1 MGQIHTAFIIIIK
14 MGQDIIYQ
22 WVEDG
27 VNQVVSVTNTP
38 TINYELSGYID
49 LVAGRATVSSYHAGK
64 AVILTRNQDNTTLI
78 GNVYIFSPNTVNN
91 VSFEIRSTNTSDNG
105 TIYWQIVE

>member
-1 MGQIHTAFIIIIK
+1 MGKEIE
-14 MGQDIIYQ
+14 YQ
-22 WVEDG
+22 WVADG
-27 VNQVVSVTNTP
+27 VNIEVSST
-38 TINYELSGYID
+38 TIPDINLELSGYAD
-49 LVAGRATVSSYHAGK
+49 LVAGKVTVNSYHAGK

-78 GNVYIFSPNTVNN
+78 GNVYVYAPNTINN

>member
-1 MGQIHTAFIIIIK
+1 MGKEIE
-14 MGQDIIYQ
+14 YQ
-22 WVEDG
+22 WVSDG
-27 VNQVVSVTNTP
+27 ENVEISST
-38 TINYELSGYID
+38 TIPDINLELSGYAD
-49 LVAGRATVSSYHAGK
+49 LVGGRVTVNSYHAGK

-78 GNVYIFSPNTVNN
+78 GNVYVYAPNTITN